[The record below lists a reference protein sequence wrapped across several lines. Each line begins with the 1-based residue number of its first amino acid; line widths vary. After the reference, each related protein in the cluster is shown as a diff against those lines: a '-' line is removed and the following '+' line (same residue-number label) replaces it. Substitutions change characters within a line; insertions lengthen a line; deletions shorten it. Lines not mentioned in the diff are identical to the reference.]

1 MFYITKG
8 VFGGGRV
15 RSFRCVRD
23 PLRYHWERESFPA
36 GMIMAR
42 LAVRNHLPTMDR
54 VPTHN
59 PFIITQ
65 QRFLCT
71 SYMISKNLFYA
82 SLMIILGGALSSLYN
97 TICKHTRR
105 RSKSPSSKQKRS
117 KFHRWFL
124 LKAAMV
130 LFIQHIY
137 IDNITPMSIC
147 LSILWY
153 LPRNNARTKEERKVP
168 SLPRINLRQSDCT
181 NYSYFL

>member
-1 MFYITKG
+1 ML
-8 VFGGGRV
+8 
-15 RSFRCVRD
+15 
-23 PLRYHWERESFPA
+23 PREVV
-36 GMIMAR
+36 MAR
-42 LAVRNHLPTMDR
+42 LAVRNRLPTMHR

-71 SYMISKNLFYA
+71 STYNKQEFVLC
-82 SLMIILGGALSSLYN
+82 IINDQSWGALFSLYN
-97 TICKHTRR
+97 TICKH
-105 RSKSPSSKQKRS
+105 KRS

-147 LSILWY
+147 LSILWH

-168 SLPRINLRQSDCT
+168 SLARINLRQADCT
-181 NYSYFL
+181 NYSYFLCLYKLDYINLSLIQIYK